1 MAVGDASTGL
11 EGSAAA
17 RLSPVRSQSVV
28 DLVLAQLE
36 GLFVANGFRPGE
48 RLNEV
53 ALSQAM
59 SVSRSSLREAARK
72 LEQRGWLVSR
82 PNRGFFVRSFTEV
95 EVTQIYEARLCLE
108 SFAVRK
114 SLAGLGLA
122 QKRCLQGHFE
132 ALAKAAASANDGLIV
147 DPILAFHRAIAAL
160 AENEILLR
168 SFDSLAMDTKLIVNL
183 IGGVQANPEAFL
195 VRNRAVFDALMSGDI
210 NESVSELERYLTL
223 GLGEVVDFLRQDNAD
238 EKAVSG
244 SAPPLRA

>member
-1 MAVGDASTGL
+1 MAVGDASAGL
-11 EGSAAA
+11 QAQAAA

-36 GLFVANGFRPGE
+36 GLFVGNGFRPGE

-114 SLAGLGLA
+114 CLASLTAP
-122 QKRCLQGHFE
+122 QKASLEGSFRTLV
-132 ALAKAAASANDGLIV
+132 KAATSASGQQIV
-147 DPILAFHRAIAAL
+147 DPILAFHRAIVAL

-168 SFDSLAMDTKLIVNL
+168 SFDELAMDTKLIVTL
-183 IGGVQANPEAFL
+183 IGGVQANPDTFL
-195 VRNRAVFDALMSGDI
+195 DRNRAIYEALMAADI
-210 NESVSELERYLTL
+210 VSSLGALERYLTT
-223 GLGEVVDFLRQDNAD
+223 GLGEVVAFLRQDGPEERAS
-238 EKAVSG
+238 VPT
-244 SAPPLRA
+244 PPLRA

>member
-1 MAVGDASTGL
+1 MAVGDASTGV
-11 EGSAAA
+11 GRTAGKQ
-17 RLSPVRSQSVV
+17 LSPVRSQSIV

-82 PNRGFFVRSFTEV
+82 PNRGFFVRSFTET

-108 SFAVRK
+108 TFAVRK
-114 SLAGLGLA
+114 SLANLNAA
-122 QKRCLQGHFE
+122 QKH
-132 ALAKAAASANDGLIV
+132 ALEQRFKALSKAAATAGEGQIV
-147 DPILAFHRAIAAL
+147 DPILDFHRAIVSL
-160 AENEILLR
+160 AENELLLR
-168 SFDSLAMDTKLIVNL
+168 SFDELAMDTKLIVSL

-195 VRNRAVFDALMSGDI
+195 VRNRAVYEALMAGDI
-210 NESVSELERYLTL
+210 EASLRELECYLTQ
-223 GLGEVVDFLRQDNAD
+223 GLGEVLAFVRQDSSDQAI
-238 EKAVSG
+238 AARS
-244 SAPPLRA
+244 LRA